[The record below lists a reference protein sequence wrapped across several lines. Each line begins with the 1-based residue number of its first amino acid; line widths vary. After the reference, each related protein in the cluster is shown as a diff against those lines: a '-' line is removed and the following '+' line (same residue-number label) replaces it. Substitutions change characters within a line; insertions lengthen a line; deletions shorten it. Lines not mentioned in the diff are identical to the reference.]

1 MRIGV
6 STREAGW
13 LISRS
18 EPQVRRLVQ
27 TGQLVYGVQPTRLC
41 AESVRR
47 LFPDDALRPI
57 REAALAAVLQGRI
70 RVPATT
76 PRYAQPLPIT
86 ELPRLLR
93 DANNNTQ
100 PPNRLFDS

>member
-6 STREAGW
+6 STRDAGW

-27 TGQLVYGVQPTRLC
+27 VGKLVYAVQPTRLC

-57 REAALAAVLQGRI
+57 REAALAAVLEGRI

-76 PRYAQPLPIT
+76 PRYAKPLPIT

-93 DANNNTQ
+93 EANHPTQ
-100 PPNRLFDS
+100 QPNRLCDS